1 MKPDMLKKLLF
12 SLLFAGFGL
21 FMLSGL
27 HAADNSHAVEIP
39 TLRNLQTDGELSQQ
53 KQLPIVVLFSASHCG
68 YCSIIKEEFLR
79 PMLLSGDYTNKAM
92 IRVIEIDSSDDLMDL
107 NGQAISPEDFANR
120 YDIYLTPTLAFFDAQ
135 GNELAPRMV
144 GVTTVDYYGGYLDD
158 AIDASRQ
165 RLHAE
170 RQLASNP

>member
-1 MKPDMLKKLLF
+1 MRADILKKLF
-12 SLLFAGFGL
+12 STLLITGFSL

-27 HAADNSHAVEIP
+27 QAADVEIP
-39 TLRNLQTDGELSQQ
+39 VLQNLQTDGQTSQQ
-53 KQLPIVVLFSASHCG
+53 RQLPIVVLFSATHCS
-68 YCSIIKEEFLR
+68 YCSIIKEEFLK
-79 PMLLSGDYTNKAM
+79 PMLISGDYTDKAI

-107 NGQAISPEDFANR
+107 NGQPISAEAFADR

-144 GVTTVDYYGGYLDD
+144 GVTTVDYYGGYLDA

-165 RLHAE
+165 RLKNEH
-170 RQLASNP
+170 QLAAN